1 MTFIQT
7 SPVSHAQH
15 HAHPVMGTLNGMEIA
30 LEFGT
35 PQIQQAQAALAG
47 VAEFSAFARFAVKGA
62 GAAEWLS
69 AQGITLPAAANS
81 WLMQDSTLVL
91 RLGNS
96 EYLLEDQFVAGHA
109 ARLAQ
114 GPAPVGAKLYPV
126 ARSDAAL
133 VLSGQHA
140 LSILAEICALDV
152 AAELANNQRL
162 LMTQVANISVTLL
175 SQTLNGETVYRLWCD
190 GTYGP
195 YLWHE
200 LNAMAQEF
208 GGGPVGLSFYF
219 K

>member
-15 HAHPVMGTLNGMEIA
+15 HAHPVMGSLNGMEIA
-30 LEFGT
+30 LEFDQ
-35 PQIQQAQAALAG
+35 PQSQQAHVAVAG
-47 VAEFSAFARFAVKGA
+47 VAEFSAFTRFGIKGA

-69 AQGITLPAAANS
+69 AQGIQLPAVANT

-96 EYLLEDQFVAGHA
+96 EYLLEDQFAAGHA
-109 ARLAQ
+109 SKLTQ
-114 GPAPVGAKLYPV
+114 GSAPVGAKLYPV

-140 LSILAEICALDV
+140 LSILAEACALDI
-152 AAELANNQRL
+152 AAELAEPQRL
-162 LMTQVANISVTLL
+162 LMTQVAGISVTLL
-175 SQTLNGETVYRLWCD
+175 KQTLNGETVYRLWCD
-190 GTYGP
+190 GTYGA

-200 LNAMAQEF
+200 LTAMAQEF
-208 GGGPVGLSFYF
+208 GGGPVGLSCYF

>member
-15 HAHPVMGTLNGMEIA
+15 HAHPVMGSLNGMEIA
-30 LEFGT
+30 LEFDS
-35 PQIQQAQAALAG
+35 PQIQQAYAALAG
-47 VAEFSAFARFAVKGA
+47 IAEFSAFARFGIKGA
-62 GAAEWLS
+62 GAAEWLQ
-69 AQGITLPAAANS
+69 AKGISLPSTANS

-109 ARLAQ
+109 SALAQ
-114 GPAPVGAKLYPV
+114 GSAPVGAKLYPV

-140 LSILAEICALDV
+140 LAILAEACALDI
-152 AAELANNQRL
+152 AAELAQPQRL
-162 LMTQVANISVTLL
+162 LMTQVAGISVTVLQ
-175 SQTLNGETVYRLWCD
+175 QTLNGETVYRLWCD
-190 GTYGP
+190 GTYGA

-200 LNAMAQEF
+200 LSAMAQEF

>member
-15 HAHPVMGTLNGMEIA
+15 HALPLMGSLNGMEIA

-35 PQIQQAQAALAG
+35 PQIQQTCATVAG
-47 VAEFSAFARFAVKGA
+47 VAEFSAFTRFAVKGA

-69 AQGITLPAAANS
+69 AQGITLPAAANT

-109 ARLAQ
+109 SRLAQ
-114 GPAPVGAKLYPV
+114 GSAPVGAKLYPV

-133 VLSGQHA
+133 VLSGEHA
-140 LSILAEICALDV
+140 LSILAEACALDI
-152 AAELANNQRL
+152 AAELAETQRL
-162 LMTQVANISVTLL
+162 LMTQVAGISVTLL
-175 SQTLNGETVYRLWCD
+175 KQTLNGETVYRLWCD
-190 GTYGP
+190 GTYGG

-200 LNAMAQEF
+200 LTAMAQEF

>member
-7 SPVSHAQH
+7 SPISHAQH
-15 HAHPVMGTLNGMEIA
+15 HAHPVMGSLNGMEIA
-30 LEFGT
+30 IEFDT
-35 PQIQQAQAALAG
+35 PQLQQAHAALAG

-69 AQGITLPAAANS
+69 AQGITLPSAANT

-109 ARLAQ
+109 SRLAQ
-114 GPAPVGAKLYPV
+114 GSAPVGAKLYPV

-133 VLSGQHA
+133 VLSGEHA
-140 LSILAEICALDV
+140 LSILAEACALDI
-152 AAELANNQRL
+152 AAELAESQRL
-162 LMTQVANISVTLL
+162 LMTQVAGISVTLL
-175 SQTLNGETVYRLWCD
+175 KQTLNGGTVYRLWCD
-190 GTYGP
+190 GTYGG

-200 LNAMAQEF
+200 LTAMAHEF